1 MMSINKILSHEFKF
15 SDSKKIK
22 VGIVTS
28 LWNND
33 ITSMLKNS
41 CHNYLINVGLKK
53 SNIVHVDAPG
63 SMELV
68 LSSDLLIKKKKL
80 DGVIALGCII
90 KGETSH
96 DRYIS
101 QSVCNGLVDVSLKYS
116 LPVIFGVL
124 TTDSKKQALERCGG
138 KNGNKGEDSAYSF
151 LKMIELKDDLNT

>member
-1 MMSINKILSHEFKF
+1 MMSINTILSHDFKF

-28 LWNND
+28 FWNND

-53 SNIVHVDAPG
+53 SNIFHVDVPG

-68 LSSDLLIKKKKL
+68 LASDLLINKKKI

-90 KGETSH
+90 KGETNH

-101 QSVCNGLVDVSLKYS
+101 QSVCNGLVDVSLKHS